1 MYGGCDGEVFW
12 VELCLGMFIGGY
24 VDNGLVILFDVE
36 VGLVVV
42 IGYCVVD
49 FFIFFFDFFRS
60 VLYSNF
66 Y

>member
-49 FFIFFFDFFRS
+49 FFIFFF
-60 VLYSNF
+60 
-66 Y
+66 